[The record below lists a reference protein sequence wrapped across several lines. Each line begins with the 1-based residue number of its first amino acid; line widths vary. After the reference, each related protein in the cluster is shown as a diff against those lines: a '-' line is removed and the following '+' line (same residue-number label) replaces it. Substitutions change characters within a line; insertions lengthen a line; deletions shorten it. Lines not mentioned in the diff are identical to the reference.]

1 MVPDS
6 AAQEKNKAAMIN
18 EDTELVED
26 DKTHAAQEV
35 EYTQTALKLK
45 ALEREKANLTAQ
57 LATQQQVITQ
67 AKKLAEATRK
77 LARMQSE
84 VEQL

>member
-35 EYTQTALKLK
+35 EYTQTGLKFK
-45 ALEREKANLTAQ
+45 ALEREKDNIN
-57 LATQQQVITQ
+57 VFHGMVGMWDS
-67 AKKLAEATRK
+67 R
-77 LARMQSE
+77 S
-84 VEQL
+84 VGCCDG

>member
-45 ALEREKANLTAQ
+45 ALEREKDNLNAFHGM
-57 LATQQQVITQ
+57 VGMWDS
-67 AKKLAEATRK
+67 R
-77 LARMQSE
+77 S
-84 VEQL
+84 VGCCDG

>member
-1 MVPDS
+1 MVRVPLVMVPDS

-35 EYTQTALKLK
+35 EYTQTTLKLK
-45 ALEREKANLTAQ
+45 ALEREKDNLNAFHGM
-57 LATQQQVITQ
+57 VGMWDS
-67 AKKLAEATRK
+67 R
-77 LARMQSE
+77 S
-84 VEQL
+84 VGCCDG